1 MTRPPSRRWS
11 RSSNRRPDRSP
22 RGRYTAFRVTVRDPD
37 DHLTR
42 DNAIG
47 RSTGYE
53 YPHEGIDVL
62 AARAPGLHGAL
73 LGRICG
79 GRARHAGDRARDK
92 TRRLLSRAVW
102 DTSAAMGAV
111 RRFAVSGLQEA
122 ARRGGRRGLVT
133 GALDETGQEKTGTAT
148 AGVHRQ
154 YQGCAGKVANGIS
167 TVHRACVLEH
177 AGHALTGARQWIP
190 AAQIADP
197 ARSAA
202 AGLPPGLEFRTRG
215 SWPPPPRTPPAHPP
229 PPQDR
234 RAGVSLPLR
243 ARWPQV
249 RLYTAI
255 ARVRRAGLCFA
266 ARKRGRQDP
275 SGWPPTRRSF
285 AGPARGYLSGIPP
298 LRREPYAGLRR
309 VSHDRCPER
318 SRRPGRRVLARR
330 LRARA
335 DRRGARGHRPGR
347 SQDDHQRTEL
357 RREDR
362 HGRLRE
368 QQHGDVRQPGH
379 RAA

>member
-1 MTRPPSRRWS
+1 
-11 RSSNRRPDRSP
+11 
-22 RGRYTAFRVTVRDPD
+22 
-37 DHLTR
+37 
-42 DNAIG
+42 
-47 RSTGYE
+47 
-53 YPHEGIDVL
+53 
-62 AARAPGLHGAL
+62 
-73 LGRICG
+73 
-79 GRARHAGDRARDK
+79 
-92 TRRLLSRAVW
+92 
-102 DTSAAMGAV
+102 
-111 RRFAVSGLQEA
+111 
-122 ARRGGRRGLVT
+122 VT

-148 AGVHRQ
+148 AGVQRQ
-154 YQGCAGKVANGIS
+154 YPGCAGKVANGIS

-202 AGLPPGLEFRTRG
+202 AGLPPGLEFRTRD
-215 SWPPPPRTPPAHPP
+215 SWPPPPRSTTCSSAATSRPASWRFTTASCPMATGPALHR
-229 PPQDR
+229 DR
-234 RAGVSLPLR
+234 PRQEGRPVLCGQEARAPGP
-243 ARWPQV
+243 V
-249 RLYTAI
+249 RLAAHEAI
-255 ARVRRAGLCFA
+255 VC
-266 ARKRGRQDP
+266 
-275 SGWPPTRRSF
+275 RSRT
-285 AGPARGYLSGIPP
+285 GGTCRGIPP

-330 LRARA
+330 LRPRA